1 MPIKN
6 HSTRLRTTMQSQL
19 SVWLRKKSDSRGLG
33 IASMLAT
40 ALIDKLIYLNL
51 KNIYLEKEVHQ
62 PEAVKIYQR
71 LGFELTS
78 AFGCY
83 QYDPLSLYRVKKLMS
98 STK

>member
-1 MPIKN
+1 
-6 HSTRLRTTMQSQL
+6 MQSQL

-83 QYDPLSLYRVKKLMS
+83 QYDPLSLYRVKNWLVVLGER
-98 STK
+98 